1 MTLCYYTFRIMNMTT
16 PDDFQD
22 ISRIL
27 RAIDHPARLQI
38 LWAIG
43 REEACVC
50 HLETLFGWR
59 QAYISQ
65 HLMAMRKA
73 GVLHSRRR
81 GKFVY
86 YRLADSRWL
95 ELVQMAASLAGV
107 SLDAV
112 DSLVTATP
120 ARFCKCPT
128 CQGNKKAP
136 TISLTM

>member
-1 MTLCYYTFRIMNMTT
+1 MTT
-16 PDDFQD
+16 PDISQH
-22 ISRIL
+22 ISRTL

-43 REEACVC
+43 RGESCVC
-50 HLETLFGWR
+50 HLEALFSWR

-65 HLMAMRKA
+65 HLMALRKA

-86 YRLADSRWL
+86 YRLSDPRWL
-95 ELVQMAASLAGV
+95 ELIQMAASLTGV

-112 DSLVTATP
+112 DSLATASIHL
-120 ARFCKCPT
+120 CKCPT
-128 CQGNKKAP
+128 CQENEKML
-136 TISLTM
+136 TISVAM

>member
-1 MTLCYYTFRIMNMTT
+1 MSLCYYTFKIMNITT
-16 PDDFQD
+16 PDTFQF
-22 ISRIL
+22 ISRNL
-27 RAIDHPARLQI
+27 RAIDHPSRLQI

-43 REEACVC
+43 RGEACVC
-50 HLETLFGWR
+50 HLEALFGWR

-86 YRLADSRWL
+86 YRLTDVRWL
-95 ELVQMAASLAGV
+95 ELVQMAANLAGV
-107 SLDAV
+107 PLDEIDA
-112 DSLVTATP
+112 LTTAALAHP
-120 ARFCKCPT
+120 CKCPA
-128 CQGNKKAP
+128 CRADAEAL